1 MRLSLQPMIPEE
13 QFMPAAPHPLV
24 LRGRDALTRGDMRAV
39 EAAAEER
46 LKTAGRDVNAL
57 ELRFIV
63 QQRRGQFGQAA
74 RTLDTVIGI
83 DPSADW
89 AYNELIQLF
98 MAHGKPEDAEKV
110 ARAALRANP
119 RNAHAHNLFGTIL
132 SEMNNLPSGEWH
144 FRSALE
150 LSGPQAPVLMNLGL
164 NLMQQG
170 RVDEAEGFFSRAHEL
185 APQDMKTLAYWSTLH
200 EGRGNLER
208 AGELLDLAEAASSPG
223 EVNLLRANFLSRVG
237 RSDEALA
244 ILNAAGT
251 LGGDAHLARGRLH
264 DRLGNYAAAWPDFVA
279 GKQKLQKES
288 PGKEYRTDAVDS
300 LFERCKQ
307 FFTRENV
314 SLLPRAAERPD
325 TAQPIFIMGF
335 PRSGTTLVEQILCSH
350 TAVVAGGELPFFGDL
365 SKLAGAL
372 FPGAERYPE
381 NLAHS
386 WMADCH
392 YTATLFRDYYLARAG
407 QYGLLK
413 SASGFFTDKMPFNEI
428 YLPLLK
434 MAFPQAKIVRI
445 VRHPLD
451 VCVSMLSNNLTH
463 GFHCGYRIEDIS
475 HHLAAV
481 SELVEHYGR
490 ELQLDEFVLRYE
502 SLVADQAGETR
513 KLLDYLGLPFE
524 EACLSFHENPRYA
537 PTPSYAQVT
546 EKLNDRSIGRH
557 RHYAQQLKPHA
568 ARLEKVMSAFGYD

>member
-1 MRLSLQPMIPEE
+1 
-13 QFMPAAPHPLV
+13 MPAAPHPLV
-24 LRGRDALTRGDMRAV
+24 LRGRDALQRGDMRAV
-39 EAAAEER
+39 EAAAEDR

-63 QQRRGQFGQAA
+63 QQKRGQFGQAA

-83 DPSADW
+83 DPRADW
-89 AYNELIQLF
+89 AYNELVQLF
-98 MAHGKPEDAEKV
+98 MVHGKPEDAEKV

-150 LSGPQAPVLMNLGL
+150 LSSPQAPVLMNLGL
-164 NLMQQG
+164 NLMKQG
-170 RVDEAEGFFSRAHEL
+170 RVDEADASFARAHEL

-200 EGRGNLER
+200 EGRGDLKR
-208 AGELLDLAEAASSPG
+208 AGELLDRAEAASSP
-223 EVNLLRANFLSRVG
+223 EEINLLRANYLSRVG
-237 RSDEALA
+237 RPKEALS
-244 ILNAAGT
+244 ILDAAGT
-251 LGGDAHLARGRLH
+251 LAGEGHLARGRVH
-264 DRLGNYAAAWPDFVA
+264 DRLGNHPAAWQDFVA
-279 GKQKLQKES
+279 GKTKLLKES
-288 PGKEYRTDAVDS
+288 PGTEYRADAVDS

-314 SLLPRAAERPD
+314 SLLPHAKTRPD
-325 TAQPIFIMGF
+325 TAQPIFVMGF

-350 TAVVAGGELPFFGDL
+350 SAVGAGGELPFVADM
-365 SKLAGAL
+365 SKLAGSIY
-372 FPGAERYPE
+372 PGSERFPE

-386 WMADCH
+386 WMADYH
-392 YTATLFRDYYLARAG
+392 YTATLFRDYYLARAE

-413 SASGFFTDKMPFNEI
+413 SGSSYFTDKMPFNEI
-428 YLPLLK
+428 YLPLIK
-434 MAFPQAKIVRI
+434 MAFPNAKIVRV

-451 VCVSMLSNNLTH
+451 VCVSMLSNNMTH

-475 HHLAAV
+475 NHLAAAYD
-481 SELVEHYGR
+481 LVEHYGKEF
-490 ELQLDEFVLRYE
+490 ELNEFVLRYE
-502 SLVADQAGETR
+502 TLVADQAAQTR

-524 EACLSFHENPRYA
+524 PACLKFHENRRYA

-546 EKLNDRSIGRH
+546 EKLNDRSIGRYK
-557 RHYAQQLKPHA
+557 HYLQQLEPHV
-568 ARLEKVMSAFGYD
+568 ARLRKMMAAYRYE